1 MIIWIAYML
10 ILIKVNIN
18 LQIGGIIINSNLRDI
33 LRKYEIKREIA
44 VNDLE
49 KRKKELFAK
58 VPRLQELE
66 DNLNKFSI
74 KTVKSILITGGSNE
88 KSKLINDLNLEIQ
101 KLKAEKLAI
110 LESINLDE
118 NYLKPKYECSLCND
132 TGYIITNHS
141 NKMCNCLKQE
151 LLNLSYNKSNLNRLD
166 KENFSTFNFN
176 KFSDDINFDKYN
188 VNISPRDNMKNIL
201 KIVKNFIYNFND
213 YNEKNLL
220 FTGNTGLG
228 KTFLSNCIANEVLN
242 MNKTV
247 LYQTAPIM
255 LDSIIDYRFNKN
267 EGEIYKEI
275 LSVDLLI
282 IDDLGTESINSM
294 KFTELFNI
302 INSRILSN
310 QKTVISTNLSVNEL
324 LKNYDE
330 RIFSRFAG
338 HYNICRFFGDD
349 IRLQK

>member
-1 MIIWIAYML
+1 M
-10 ILIKVNIN
+10 
-18 LQIGGIIINSNLRDI
+18 
-33 LRKYEIKREIA
+33 
-44 VNDLE
+44 
-49 KRKKELFAK
+49 
-58 VPRLQELE
+58 
-66 DNLNKFSI
+66 
-74 KTVKSILITGGSNE
+74 
-88 KSKLINDLNLEIQ
+88 EIQ

-110 LESINLDE
+110 LESLNLDE

-132 TGYIITNHS
+132 TGYIITDHS
-141 NKMCNCLKQE
+141 NQMCNCLKQE

-176 KFSDDINFDKYN
+176 KFSDEINFDKYN

-267 EGEIYKEI
+267 EGEIYKDI

-310 QKTVISTNLSVNEL
+310 QKTLISTNLSVNEL